1 MFVRSSAHPTPSPL
15 QGSLFAQGEPRAPVA
30 VGALRRID
38 LGRGAWLDHGPDWLP
53 GADAWFAMLASD
65 LTWEGARRPMYDRMV
80 EVPRLIWNDDP
91 AGPTR
96 TPPAL
101 FVLADLLTEHYRRPL
116 RGIGCNFYRGERDSV
131 AMHADRVPRPG
142 DAIVA
147 IVSVGARRSLVLQ
160 PNDGGGG
167 HRFDLGHGDLLVM
180 GGTTQATWRHG
191 VPKVARAQ
199 PRISIM
205 FRG

>member
-1 MFVRSSAHPTPSPL
+1 M
-15 QGSLFAQGEPRAPVA
+15 QGSLFAQGAPVA
-30 VGALRRID
+30 PSSVGPVHRID
-38 LGRGAWLDHGPDWLP
+38 LGRGAWLDHASGWLP
-53 GADAWFAMLASD
+53 GADSWFGLLAAELAWQA
-65 LTWEGARRPMYDRMV
+65 ARRPMYDRIV

-91 AGPTR
+91 DHPER
-96 TPPAL
+96 TPAGL
-101 FVLADLLTEHYRRPL
+101 HDVSQLLAAHYGRPMP
-116 RGIGCNFYRGERDSV
+116 GIGCNFYRREHDSV
-131 AMHADRVPRPG
+131 AMHADRVPQPG

-147 IVSVGARRSLVLQ
+147 IASVGARRSLVLK
-160 PNDGGGG
+160 PNDGGRG

-180 GGTTQATWRHG
+180 GGTTQATWQHG